1 MSASTIQLTST
12 QHAVLA
18 RAILSTDGK
27 VVWLPEHIKGG
38 ARQKVLESLAKRDL
52 IVSDGSDW
60 FVATAG
66 YEALGCTQPAQ
77 ATLAAD
83 PEIEAAVTAAEATWT
98 PADQDGTQPKPRRQS
113 KQALVIELLQR
124 PQGVTIAQVCAAT
137 GWLAHTVR
145 GSFAGAL
152 KKKLGLRI
160 VSDKPQGG
168 ERTYRIA

>member
-1 MSASTIQLTST
+1 MTTTQLTLT
-12 QHAVLA
+12 QHAVLSH
-18 RAILSTDGK
+18 AIHNTGGK
-27 VVWLPEHIKGG
+27 IVRFPEHIKGG
-38 ARQKVLESLAKRDL
+38 ARQKVLEGLAKRDL
-52 IVSDGSDW
+52 IVSDGVDW

-66 YEALGCTQPAQ
+66 YEALGCTQPAP
-77 ATLAAD
+77 AALAAD

-98 PADQDGTQPKPRRQS
+98 PAAQDGTGPKPRRPS

-152 KKKLGLRI
+152 KKKLGLQI
-160 VSDKPQGG
+160 VSDKTQGG

>member
-1 MSASTIQLTST
+1 MSASSTRITASQHSVLCVAIQNTN
-12 QHAVLA
+12 
-18 RAILSTDGK
+18 GK
-27 VVWLPEHIKGG
+27 IVWFPEHIKGG
-38 ARQKVLESLAKRDL
+38 ARQKVLEGLAKRDL
-52 IVSDGSDW
+52 IVSDGVDW

-66 YEALGCTQPAQ
+66 YEALGCTQPAP
-77 ATLAAD
+77 AALAAD
-83 PEIEAAVTAAEATWT
+83 PEIEAAVAAAEATWT
-98 PADQDGTQPKPRRQS
+98 PAAQDSTQPKPRRPS

-152 KKKLGLRI
+152 KKKLGLNI
-160 VSDKPQGG
+160 VSDKQGS

>member
-1 MSASTIQLTST
+1 MTNTQLTLT
-12 QHAVLA
+12 QHAVLSH
-18 RAILSTDGK
+18 AIHNADGK

-38 ARQKVLESLAKRDL
+38 ARQKVLEGLAKRDL

-66 YEALGCTQPAQ
+66 YEAMGCTQPAPP
-77 ATLAAD
+77 TLAAD
-83 PEIEAAVTAAEATWT
+83 PEIEAAVAAAEATWA
-98 PADQDGTQPKPRRQS
+98 PAAQDGTEPKPRHQS

-124 PQGVTIAQVCAAT
+124 PQGATIAQVCAAT

-145 GSFAGAL
+145 GTFAGAF
-152 KKKLGLRI
+152 KKKLGLHIASEKLR
-160 VSDKPQGG
+160 GG

>member
-1 MSASTIQLTST
+1 MSASSTRITASQHSVLCVAIQNTN
-12 QHAVLA
+12 
-18 RAILSTDGK
+18 GK
-27 VVWLPEHIKGG
+27 IVWFPEHIKGG
-38 ARQKVLESLAKRDL
+38 ARQKVLEGLAKRDL
-52 IVSDGSDW
+52 IVSDGVDW

-66 YEALGCTQPAQ
+66 YEALGCTQPAP
-77 ATLAAD
+77 AALAAD
-83 PEIEAAVTAAEATWT
+83 PEIEAAVAAAEATWT
-98 PADQDGTQPKPRRQS
+98 PAAQDGTGPKPRRPS

-160 VSDKPQGG
+160 VSDKQGS

>member
-1 MSASTIQLTST
+1 MSASSTRITASQHSVLCVAIQNTN
-12 QHAVLA
+12 
-18 RAILSTDGK
+18 GK
-27 VVWLPEHIKGG
+27 IVWFPEHIKGG
-38 ARQKVLESLAKRDL
+38 ARQKVLEGLAKRDL
-52 IVSDGSDW
+52 IVSDGVDW

-66 YEALGCTQPAQ
+66 YEALGCAQPAQ

-83 PEIEAAVTAAEATWT
+83 PEIEAAVTAAEAAWT
-98 PADQDGTQPKPRRQS
+98 PAAQDGTQPKPRRPS

-152 KKKLGLRI
+152 KKKLGLNI
-160 VSDKPQGG
+160 VSDKQGS